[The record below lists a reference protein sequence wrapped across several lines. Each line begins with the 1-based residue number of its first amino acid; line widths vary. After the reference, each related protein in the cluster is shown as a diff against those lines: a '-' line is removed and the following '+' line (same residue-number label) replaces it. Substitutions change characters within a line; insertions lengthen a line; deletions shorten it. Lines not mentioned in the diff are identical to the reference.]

1 MQLLNI
7 LLLCLTTAIVMH
19 SSHNVR
25 GTVNAA
31 MSMKVRYPDKDG
43 KAALP
48 KGGPHHTPLPHIQT
62 HAAKWSGI
70 GRRALPIRQPPLNL
84 HLLLPMGLKLP

>member
-48 KGGPHHTPLPHIQT
+48 KGGPQGGGAGGCVGWIQYENNDLG
-62 HAAKWSGI
+62 HVVVFS
-70 GRRALPIRQPPLNL
+70 
-84 HLLLPMGLKLP
+84 

>member
-48 KGGPHHTPLPHIQT
+48 KGGPHRRSLPPMVEFL
-62 HAAKWSGI
+62 A
-70 GRRALPIRQPPLNL
+70 
-84 HLLLPMGLKLP
+84 HLLQPCLWR